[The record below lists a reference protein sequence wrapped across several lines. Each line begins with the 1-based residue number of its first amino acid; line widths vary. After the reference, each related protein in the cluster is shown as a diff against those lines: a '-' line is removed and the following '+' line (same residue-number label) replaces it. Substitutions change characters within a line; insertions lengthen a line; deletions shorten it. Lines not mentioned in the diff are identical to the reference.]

1 MKPSDLGMDGYDISI
16 DSRAS
21 ILRSFTGDCVFFVLP
36 GLFGMM
42 APSMRP
48 TRLTDQQLFF
58 VTRLFLWFTDVKL
71 RKILV
76 RVSY

>member
-1 MKPSDLGMDGYDISI
+1 MKPPDLGMDGYDISI

-21 ILRSFTGDCVFFVLP
+21 ILRSFTGHYVFFLP

-58 VTRLFLWFTDVKL
+58 VTGCFCGSQTLSCAKSL
-71 RKILV
+71 
-76 RVSY
+76 SG

>member
-1 MKPSDLGMDGYDISI
+1 MKPPDLGMDGYDISI

-21 ILRSFTGDCVFFVLP
+21 ILRSFTGHYVFF
-36 GLFGMM
+36 F
-42 APSMRP
+42 AR
-48 TRLTDQQLFF
+48 F
-58 VTRLFLWFTDVKL
+58 VWNDGSKYEANTTNRSTALLCHRLFLWFTDVKL